1 MQAGNYIYIHINIYI
16 CIYLYVLYIYIYI
29 FIIYIY
35 IYIYT
40 YIYIIQQKNLVKRC
54 KGDMEYLTP
63 NFILNISKVSY
74 LHSRL
79 MCVKNLRKYAELL
92 GAHMHR

>member
-1 MQAGNYIYIHINIYI
+1 MYIYICIIYIHIYIYNIY
-16 CIYLYVLYIYIYI
+16 
-29 FIIYIY
+29 IYIY

-54 KGDMEYLTP
+54 IGDMEYLTP

-79 MCVKNLRKYAELL
+79 MCVKNLKKYAELL